1 MTYDDVIESL
11 ESGSPSK
18 ESLELAADAIA
29 FVQALHQM
37 FSENGMTSSE
47 NPSLNELENLIDAT
61 HGELGAACLFLCEP
75 SFSRVPDML
84 RGIARKLEKEGGTEV
99 APLVVIKGF
108 DRLAKRIEN
117 TRQQMQVLVNTTVA
131 ASNAAG

>member
-1 MTYDDVIESL
+1 MTYDQAIESL
-11 ESGSPSK
+11 EAGTPSK
-18 ESLELAADAIA
+18 EALELAADALA
-29 FVQALHQM
+29 FVQGLHQM

-47 NPSLNELENLIDAT
+47 NPTLNELENLIDAT

-84 RGIARKLEKEGGTEV
+84 RGISKKLESAGGANV
-99 APLVVIKGF
+99 APVVVVKGF

-117 TRQQMQVLVNTTVA
+117 TRIQMQSLVNTTVA
-131 ASNAAG
+131 ASNAT